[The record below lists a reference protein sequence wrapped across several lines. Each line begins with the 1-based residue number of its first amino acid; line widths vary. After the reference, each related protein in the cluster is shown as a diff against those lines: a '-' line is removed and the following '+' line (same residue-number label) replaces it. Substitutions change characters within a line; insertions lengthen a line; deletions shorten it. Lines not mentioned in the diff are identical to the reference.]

1 MNTLHGGE
9 APDESR
15 DCEHGGRALRNHAF
29 RGYHGQGWKLGKI
42 VVLETAVFTT
52 LTDPHRDGTEIAGVS
67 FPAGAVIHGAFEAI
81 ELASGKVL
89 AYRG

>member
-1 MNTLHGGE
+1 MNPAIASMEAGRFGTTLF
-9 APDESR
+9 ADTTA
-15 DCEHGGRALRNHAF
+15 RA
-29 RGYHGQGWKLGKI
+29 GSWGKI